1 MSDMAIEQS
10 AATTRA
16 EHITAS
22 EDALTKAY
30 RLADGNDTV
39 DADFWL
45 GLAAQHSILA
55 QLKA

>member
-1 MSDMAIEQS
+1 MAITQPT
-10 AATTRA
+10 ATTKA
-16 EHITAS
+16 EHLAAA
-22 EDALTKAY
+22 EAALAKAY
-30 RLADGNDTV
+30 RLADGNDTI